1 MILSVMTIALFII
14 LTVLWTTD
22 TVETCELVN
31 REGLQVEENPIAKFF
46 LKLSNK
52 DFILFKVFDLA
63 MLGTILYYIS
73 HTNML
78 AANTLLFIF
87 TLVYAFTVV
96 HNYIIIEKYA
106 EEEK

>member
-1 MILSVMTIALFII
+1 MLISIMTLLLFVI
-14 LTVLWTTD
+14 LTILWTTD

-31 REGLQVEENPIAKFF
+31 KEGLGVEENPVAKFF

-52 DFILFKVFDLA
+52 DFILFKIFDLL

-78 AANTLLFIF
+78 AANMLLFIF
-87 TLVYAFTVV
+87 TLVYVFTVV
-96 HNYIIIEKYA
+96 HNYIIIKKYA

>member
-1 MILSVMTIALFII
+1 MILSVMTIALFVI
-14 LTVLWTTD
+14 LAVLWTTD

-31 REGLQVEENPIAKFF
+31 REGIDVEENPVAKFF
-46 LKLSNK
+46 LKLSNR

-106 EEEK
+106 EEDR